1 MVTPKDIFISFASD
15 DMKVAEDICFL
26 LDKHNA
32 TASDIDKVSYF
43 MYRESIAFAEDFVNK
58 IAKVLL
64 HTKTVLFLASKSS
77 YESKWCNRELFYAV
91 ENNIPISTYII
102 DDEPI
107 KENISFLLGPAR
119 RHTKKEIK
127 IEDMLSELLSTLKE
141 RTISIKSYSSNEQ
154 TSRNNDIEIYN
165 ELSGNTKEIYKSAL
179 NGNHLAH
186 LEFAKCLYDGKG
198 VRRSISLAKEWFR
211 KAAIMGQ
218 AEAEYMMS
226 LYARYGLA
234 GEIVDFNEAF
244 IWCMK
249 AAEQGFEDA
258 IYQTGMDYFHGNGVT
273 QNYEMAVYWW
283 NKASSNNIYAKYN
296 LGVCYER
303 GLGVK
308 TDYKKAFEYYKLTAD
323 KGDADAQENLAIFY
337 ESGLGTNQNYTLA
350 FKYFSLAAAQGKQ
363 NSIYNLGVFYYNGYG
378 VKKDNNLAF
387 KYYETAAK
395 MEVPSALYNLANMYY
410 AGEGTSADIINAM
423 IYYEKAAQ
431 KGHKK
436 AEAIC
441 QMFKAILLNG
451 PNKQ

>member
-1 MVTPKDIFISFASD
+1 MVTSNDIFISFASD
-15 DMKVAEDICFL
+15 DMKIAEDICAL

-32 TASDIDKVSYF
+32 VATDIDKVSYF
-43 MYRESIAFAEDFVNK
+43 MYRESISFAEDFVNK

-64 HTKTVLFLASKSS
+64 HTRTVLFLASKSS
-77 YESKWCNRELFYAV
+77 YESKWCNRELFFAV

-119 RHTKKEIK
+119 RHTKRDVR

-141 RTISIKSYSSNEQ
+141 RTISIKSCSSTEQ
-154 TSRNNDIEIYN
+154 TSGNTDTDIYK
-165 ELSGNTKEIYKSAL
+165 ELSGNAKEIYESAL
-179 NGNHLAH
+179 DGDSQAH
-186 LEFAKCLYDGKG
+186 LEFAKCLYDGNG

-283 NKASSNNIYAKYN
+283 NKASSNNICAKYN

-337 ESGLGTNQNYTLA
+337 ESGLGTNQNYKLA

-410 AGEGTSADIINAM
+410 TGEGTSADIINAM

-441 QMFKAILLNG
+441 QQLKAILG
-451 PNKQ
+451 TVTK

>member
-1 MVTPKDIFISFASD
+1 MVTPNDIFISFASD
-15 DMKVAEDICFL
+15 DMKIAEDICSL

-32 TASDIDKVSYF
+32 VATDIDKVSYF
-43 MYRESIAFAEDFVNK
+43 MYRESISFAEDFVNK

-64 HTKTVLFLASKSS
+64 HTRTVLFLASKSS

-119 RHTKKEIK
+119 RHTKRDVR
-127 IEDMLSELLSTLKE
+127 IEDMLSELLSILKE
-141 RTISIKSYSSNEQ
+141 RTISIKSSSSTEQ
-154 TSRNNDIEIYN
+154 TSGNTDTDIYK
-165 ELSGNTKEIYKSAL
+165 ELSGNAKEIYESAL
-179 NGNHLAH
+179 NGDCQAH

-244 IWCMK
+244 IWCLK
-249 AAEQGFEDA
+249 AAEHGFEDA
-258 IYQTGMDYFHGNGVT
+258 IYQTGMDYYHGYGVT
-273 QNYEMAVYWW
+273 QNYEKAVYWW
-283 NKASSNNIYAKYN
+283 EKASSNNIYAKYN

-323 KGDADAQENLAIFY
+323 KGDADAQENLAILY
-337 ESGLGTNQNYTLA
+337 ESGKGTNQNYKLA

-363 NSIYNLGVFYYNGYG
+363 NSIYNLGVFYFNGYG
-378 VKKDNNLAF
+378 VKKNKNLAF
-387 KYYETAAK
+387 KYYEIAAK

-410 AGEGTSADIINAM
+410 TGEGTSADIINAM

-441 QMFKAILLNG
+441 QQLKDILMN
-451 PNKQ
+451 

>member
-1 MVTPKDIFISFASD
+1 MVNSNDIFISFASD
-15 DMKVAEDICFL
+15 DMKIAEDICAL

-32 TASDIDKVSYF
+32 VATDIDKVSYF
-43 MYRESIAFAEDFVNK
+43 MYRESISFAEDFVNK
-58 IAKVLL
+58 IAKVML
-64 HTKTVLFLASKSS
+64 HTRTVLFLASKSS
-77 YESKWCNRELFYAV
+77 YESKWCNRELFFAV

-107 KENISFLLGPAR
+107 KENISFLLGSAR
-119 RHTKKEIK
+119 RHTKRDVR

-141 RTISIKSYSSNEQ
+141 RTISIKSCSSTEQ
-154 TSRNNDIEIYN
+154 TSGNTDTDIYK
-165 ELSGNTKEIYKSAL
+165 ELSGNAKEIYESAL
-179 NGNHLAH
+179 DGDSQAH
-186 LEFAKCLYDGKG
+186 LEFAKCLYDGNG

-244 IWCMK
+244 IWCLK
-249 AAEQGFEDA
+249 AAEHGFEDA
-258 IYQTGMDYFHGNGVT
+258 IYQTGMDYYHGYGVT
-273 QNYEMAVYWW
+273 QNYEKAVYWW
-283 NKASSNNIYAKYN
+283 EKASSNNICAKYN

-323 KGDADAQENLAIFY
+323 KGDADAQENLAILY
-337 ESGLGTNQNYTLA
+337 ESGRGTNQNYKLA

-363 NSIYNLGVFYYNGYG
+363 NSIYNLGVFYFNGYG
-378 VKKDNNLAF
+378 VKKNKNLAF
-387 KYYETAAK
+387 KYYEIAAK

-410 AGEGTSADIINAM
+410 TGEGTSADIINAM

-441 QMFKAILLNG
+441 QQLKAILMNS

>member
-1 MVTPKDIFISFASD
+1 MVNSNDIFISFASD
-15 DMKVAEDICFL
+15 DMKIAEDICAL

-32 TASDIDKVSYF
+32 VATDIDKVSYF
-43 MYRESIAFAEDFVNK
+43 MYRESISFAENFVNK

-64 HTKTVLFLASKSS
+64 HTRTVLFLASKSS
-77 YESKWCNRELFYAV
+77 YESKWCNRELFFAV

-119 RHTKKEIK
+119 RHTKRDVR
-127 IEDMLSELLSTLKE
+127 IEDMLSKLLSTLKE
-141 RTISIKSYSSNEQ
+141 RNISIKSCSSTEQ
-154 TSRNNDIEIYN
+154 TSGNTDTDIYK
-165 ELSGNTKEIYKSAL
+165 ELSGNAKEIYESAL
-179 NGNHLAH
+179 NGNHQAH

-198 VRRSISLAKEWFR
+198 VRRSISLAKEWYR

-244 IWCMK
+244 IWCLK
-249 AAEQGFEDA
+249 AAEHGFEDA
-258 IYQTGMDYFHGNGVT
+258 IYQTGMDYYHGYGVT
-273 QNYEMAVYWW
+273 QNYEKAVYWW
-283 NKASSNNIYAKYN
+283 EKASSNNICAKYN

-323 KGDADAQENLAIFY
+323 KGDADAQENLAILY
-337 ESGLGTNQNYTLA
+337 ESGRGTDQNYKLA

-363 NSIYNLGVFYYNGYG
+363 NSIYNLGVFYFNGYG
-378 VKKDNNLAF
+378 VKKNKNLAF
-387 KYYETAAK
+387 KYYEIAAK

-410 AGEGTSADIINAM
+410 TGEGTSADIINAM

-436 AEAIC
+436 AEGIC
-441 QMFKAILLNG
+441 QQLKGILG
-451 PNKQ
+451 TVTK

>member
-1 MVTPKDIFISFASD
+1 MVNSNDIFISFASD
-15 DMKVAEDICFL
+15 DMKIAEDICAL

-32 TASDIDKVSYF
+32 VATDIDKVSYF
-43 MYRESIAFAEDFVNK
+43 MYRESISFAEDFVNK

-64 HTKTVLFLASKSS
+64 HTRTVLFLASRSS
-77 YESKWCNRELFYAV
+77 YESKWCNRELFFAV

-119 RHTKKEIK
+119 RHTKRDVR
-127 IEDMLSELLSTLKE
+127 IEDMLCELLSTLKE
-141 RTISIKSYSSNEQ
+141 RTISIKSCSSTEQ
-154 TSRNNDIEIYN
+154 TSGNTDIDIYK
-165 ELSGNTKEIYKSAL
+165 ELSGNAKEIYESAL
-179 NGNHLAH
+179 DGDSQAH
-186 LEFAKCLYDGKG
+186 LEFAKCLYDGNG

-244 IWCMK
+244 IWCLK
-249 AAEQGFEDA
+249 AAEHGFEDA
-258 IYQTGMDYFHGNGVT
+258 IYQTGMDYYHGYGVT
-273 QNYEMAVYWW
+273 QNYEKAVYWW
-283 NKASSNNIYAKYN
+283 EKASSNNIFAKYN

-323 KGDADAQENLAIFY
+323 KGDADAQENLAILY
-337 ESGLGTNQNYTLA
+337 ESGRGTNQNYKLA

-363 NSIYNLGVFYYNGYG
+363 NSIYNLGVFYFNGYG
-378 VKKDNNLAF
+378 VKKNKNLAF
-387 KYYETAAK
+387 KYYEIAAK

-410 AGEGTSADIINAM
+410 TGEGTSADIINAM

-441 QMFKAILLNG
+441 QQLKAI
-451 PNKQ
+451 